1 MVRALI
7 KCPFAR
13 RAAHLEEELYVFAL
27 APAFVCRKDYRI
39 GTPTKFS
46 VWIGYLAY

>member
-1 MVRALI
+1 MHSSHSTKVTLI
-7 KCPFAR
+7 VLGGTKKTEKMFCV
-13 RAAHLEEELYVFAL
+13 LYFIVG
-27 APAFVCRKDYRI
+27 KDYRI